1 MTPTRPLIVV
11 VDRDEFDSARRALEA
26 DGWFCQSG
34 FVPCSAEW
42 DVSHQRIVCCGE
54 LGAEQ
59 DAMAAALAAARGAG
73 LVVLDG
79 SVPELTE
86 RLVEDLTR
94 LGQVE
99 LGHLVPAGPAR
110 WAARGSVRPARGA
123 RPGPLARRSRSAT
136 AHLAPHGR
144 PSARRRTG
152 RARRAHDR
160 GGTPARPLSSNEP
173 LTAAT
178 AQRLRCFL

>member
-73 LVVLDG
+73 LVVIDG
-79 SVPELTE
+79 SAPELTE
-86 RLVEDLTR
+86 RLVEDLSR

-99 LGHLVPAGPAR
+99 LGHRCEPAPLDGLPADQR
-110 WAARGSVRPARGA
+110 GLLEALAQGLSLGEAARQLHISRRTADRRLAAARAALGVRTTAEAVR
-123 RPGPLARRSRSAT
+123 LARCRATSR
-136 AHLAPHGR
+136 
-144 PSARRRTG
+144 
-152 RARRAHDR
+152 
-160 GGTPARPLSSNEP
+160 
-173 LTAAT
+173 
-178 AQRLRCFL
+178 